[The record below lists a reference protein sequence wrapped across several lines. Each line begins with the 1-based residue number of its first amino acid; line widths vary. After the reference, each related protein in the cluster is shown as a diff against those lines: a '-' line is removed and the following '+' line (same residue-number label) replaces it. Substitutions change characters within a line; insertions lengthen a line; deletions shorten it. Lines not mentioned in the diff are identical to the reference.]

1 MIQLTE
7 AAAGAVSSAIADSS
21 TPIRGLRV
29 TVQSGGCSG
38 MQYQM
43 GLVENAQAE
52 DICFESRGVRIFVE
66 PSSLALIS
74 GTTIDFIDSLEGTGF
89 AFDNP
94 QAKSKCGCGKSF
106 CP

>member
-7 AAAGAVSSAIADSS
+7 AAAGAVSSAIAGSS

-52 DICFESRGVRIFVE
+52 DICCESRGVRIFVE